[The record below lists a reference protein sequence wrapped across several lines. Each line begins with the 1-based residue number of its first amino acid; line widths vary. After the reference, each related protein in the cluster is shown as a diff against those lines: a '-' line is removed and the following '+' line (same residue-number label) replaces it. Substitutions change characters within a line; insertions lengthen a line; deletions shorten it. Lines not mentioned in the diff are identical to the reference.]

1 MKKVHNVKKWI
12 QKNVERI
19 PLASFVSAFKNI
31 GKGMKDGLNTR
42 EVRLAF
48 MLVALTV
55 ILVAFGFVLLLGGG
69 AADSAED
76 KIEEEAQD
84 EVGFFNPWTGEALA
98 EEYNEDEY
106 IFGVMVENA
115 FDAWPLSGVEDAF
128 LVIEAPV
135 EGSIP
140 RFLTFFTGGQEVD
153 QIGPVRSAR
162 PYYVDWAYGFDVI
175 YGHVG
180 GSPEAL
186 ELIRSIG
193 LMDVNEFFVSGVFWR
208 SGARSAPHNV
218 YTSMERFVRYAKD
231 EEFKTQSEG
240 WFTFMPE
247 DRPEE
252 VIEEILITWFDS
264 PSSYDVNWEWN
275 GGVYRRTQG
284 ERNTKS
290 LDGDEYL
297 FENVI
302 IMETDVRSID
312 EVDRKRLRT
321 EGEGDAVVFKNGRME
336 EVKWVRHQNGKLSF
350 EDVWGKEVTL
360 IPGKTWISVIPS
372 LEQVEWE

>member
-1 MKKVHNVKKWI
+1 MKKIHSIKSWI

-19 PLASFVSAFKNI
+19 PLASFVSALKGI
-31 GKGMKDGLNTR
+31 GNGIKSGLNTR

-48 MLVALTV
+48 MLV
-55 ILVAFGFVLLLGGG
+55 VLMIVLMIFSLIMLLGGKPEQDG
-69 AADSAED
+69 PVVKD
-76 KIEEEAQD
+76 EEQKE
-84 EVGFFNPWTGEALA
+84 EVFYHPFTGEEL
-98 EEYNEDEY
+98 EEKFEGEEFVYG
-106 IFGVMVENA
+106 IMVENA

-140 RFLTFFTGGQEVD
+140 RFLTFFTKSQEVD

-186 ELIRSIG
+186 EMIRSLA
-193 LMDVNEFFVSGVFWR
+193 LMDMNEFFVSGVFWR

-218 YTSMERFVRYAKD
+218 YTSTERLNRHAEDK
-231 EEFKTQSEG
+231 EFKVQSEG
-240 WFTFMPE
+240 WFTFE
-247 DRPEE
+247 QKEEAPEE
-252 VIEEILITWFDS
+252 KIEEITITWFDS
-264 PSSYDVNWEWN
+264 ASSYDVNWELEE
-275 GGVYRRTQG
+275 GTYRRTQG
-284 ERNTKS
+284 TRNTKS
-290 LDGDEYL
+290 LDGNDYL

-321 EGEGDAVVFKNGRME
+321 EGEGRAIIF
-336 EVKWVRHQNGKLSF
+336 QNGDMQEVEWKRQRDGKLRF
-350 EDVWGKEVTL
+350 EDIWGNEITM
-360 IPGKTWISVIPS
+360 IPGQTWISVIPS